1 MVKRE
6 DIKLKSRR
14 MLHEGKLSV
23 EEIVLAAPR
32 FSGGTMEVSREIALR
47 PDAAAALIHDTARD
61 VFILAEQLRIPAWL
75 HGGAWTLE
83 LVAGKIDGD
92 EAPQACIIR
101 EIEEEIGYRAKKVEP
116 ICSYY
121 VSPGYTAERMHLF
134 YAPVT
139 ARDLV
144 KADASGVDEGEDI
157 QRIELPRAEFLDR
170 LDKRDFDDA
179 KILAL
184 SGWAIKKFS

>member
-1 MVKRE
+1 
-6 DIKLKSRR
+6 
-14 MLHEGKLSV
+14 
-23 EEIVLAAPR
+23 
-32 FSGGTMEVSREIALR
+32 
-47 PDAAAALIHDTARD
+47 
-61 VFILAEQLRIPAWL
+61 
-75 HGGAWTLE
+75 
-83 LVAGKIDGD
+83 
-92 EAPQACIIR
+92 
-101 EIEEEIGYRAKKVEP
+101 
-116 ICSYY
+116 
-121 VSPGYTAERMHLF
+121 MHLF